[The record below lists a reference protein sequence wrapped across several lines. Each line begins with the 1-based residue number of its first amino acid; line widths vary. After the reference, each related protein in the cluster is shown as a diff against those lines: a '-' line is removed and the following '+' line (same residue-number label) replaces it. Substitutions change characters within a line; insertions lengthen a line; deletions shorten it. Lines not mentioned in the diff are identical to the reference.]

1 MATKDTLSISYVISP
16 VTLYD
21 NDEQLY
27 YTKVGLKGKNMD
39 LLYTCWGKSAS
50 ESRVSAEKLM
60 DILG

>member
-1 MATKDTLSISYVISP
+1 MDKNFTLSISYVISP

-39 LLYTCWGKSAS
+39 LLYTAWGKSAY